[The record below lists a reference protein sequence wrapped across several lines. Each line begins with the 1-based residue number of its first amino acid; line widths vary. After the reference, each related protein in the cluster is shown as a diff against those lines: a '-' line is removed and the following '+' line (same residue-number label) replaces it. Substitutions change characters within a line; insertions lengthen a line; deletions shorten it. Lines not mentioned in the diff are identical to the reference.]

1 MFCEL
6 ARFHSNISG
15 IFAKYKAAINKY
27 CAYSNMESIK
37 FLMTYNSKKAL
48 IFWDYDQQTFDRRT
62 FKNKSE
68 MIASM
73 TYFRECYDALNK
85 EVNIEVLKTEVPPVD
100 GAMIANSLAPVE
112 NKFIT

>member
-1 MFCEL
+1 
-6 ARFHSNISG
+6 
-15 IFAKYKAAINKY
+15 
-27 CAYSNMESIK
+27 
-37 FLMTYNSKKAL
+37 MTYNSKRAL
-48 IFWDYDQQTFDRRT
+48 IFWDYDQQTIDRRT

-85 EVNIEVLKTEVPPVD
+85 EVNIEVLKNEVPPVD